1 MISPRPLSSEPRAE
15 ADERYFEAL
24 RRAEFAQ
31 LDRHGLAY
39 LDYAG
44 AALVARSQ
52 IEAHDRLLRDQPLG
66 NPHSEHRP
74 SRAATEA
81 IEAARRKTLAFLGV
95 DESTHVAIF
104 TANASAALRLVGESY
119 PFGGARGLVLTAD
132 NHNSVNGLR
141 EPARRARSPVAI
153 LPVDTK
159 LRLESPEARL
169 AELARSTHGLFALPA
184 QSNFS
189 GVRHSLAIVA
199 AARGLG
205 FDTLLDAAAFVPTAR
220 LDLATVPADF
230 VVLSF
235 YKIFGFPTGVGALVA
250 RREALD
256 RLIRPS
262 FAGGTVLFASVAAD
276 RHRLREGAAGFEDG
290 TPNFLGIAALDSGF
304 GFVDRIGID
313 RIGRRVAALT
323 GELIAGLAALR
334 HPNGAPRV
342 RFHGPVES
350 GAPDDRGGT
359 VAFNL
364 LGQDG
369 EVEPYWQVEAAA
381 RDAGICLRGGCFCN
395 PGAAE
400 AALGLDGASI
410 ADALRELDSDFTPGR
425 FANRLARPVGALRL
439 SLGAATTRGDLARV
453 LDLLCTV
460 ASRPGVAPARRSAA
474 TTPALGASV
483 ARLLRPG

>member
-189 GVRHSLAIVA
+189 GVRHSST
-199 AARGLG
+199 RCS
-205 FDTLLDAAAFVPTAR
+205 TP
-220 LDLATVPADF
+220 P
-230 VVLSF
+230 
-235 YKIFGFPTGVGALVA
+235 
-250 RREALD
+250 
-256 RLIRPS
+256 PS
-262 FAGGTVLFASVAAD
+262 
-276 RHRLREGAAGFEDG
+276 
-290 TPNFLGIAALDSGF
+290 
-304 GFVDRIGID
+304 
-313 RIGRRVAALT
+313 
-323 GELIAGLAALR
+323 
-334 HPNGAPRV
+334 
-342 RFHGPVES
+342 
-350 GAPDDRGGT
+350 
-359 VAFNL
+359 
-364 LGQDG
+364 
-369 EVEPYWQVEAAA
+369 
-381 RDAGICLRGGCFCN
+381 
-395 PGAAE
+395 
-400 AALGLDGASI
+400 
-410 ADALRELDSDFTPGR
+410 
-425 FANRLARPVGALRL
+425 
-439 SLGAATTRGDLARV
+439 
-453 LDLLCTV
+453 
-460 ASRPGVAPARRSAA
+460 SRPPGSTSPRFRPTSWCFRSTRSSVSPPASERSSRGARRS
-474 TTPALGASV
+474 TG
-483 ARLLRPG
+483 